1 MILQSLYDYYQR
13 NKDNL
18 PTEGFQFQ
26 EIKFVIEID
35 KEGNFLNLRDTRE
48 GKKGTIYILPIKEI
62 RTSSMKTNLLWDHYG
77 YILAHPKDSSEKM
90 IEMAKKQQKTFIDR
104 IKNLPDNIKKDEGVN
119 AVILF
124 FEKGNWEEVKNHS
137 NWEDCAKNKGC
148 NLSFQLL
155 GDHCLIPERETIKN
169 YQISIVNKEPETDEE
184 ATSSAICL
192 ITGNFGPVKRL
203 HTPTP
208 IMGSKSNAILVG
220 CQLDSGFD
228 SYCKKQAFNAPV
240 SSEAEFAYTTALKYL
255 LKSEQN
261 RIFIGDTTVIF
272 WAQKRSTI
280 EFDLEE
286 NFKWYL
292 TSDKDDTE
300 RGVNAV
306 KNLYKSIDTG
316 NIYQEDDNR
325 FFLLGLTPNSARI
338 TVRFWKTGTVA
349 FFAENIKQHFDDF
362 QIIHGPEEYEYLA
375 LGQILRAT
383 ALENKMEK
391 VPSNLSTSVLES
403 ILEGI
408 PYPETLL
415 HQCIRRIRAEQKITR
430 TRAAILKAYINR
442 FNRFYKNPKKEVL
455 EMLDVENKEVG
466 YLLGRLFAVLERIQ
480 IQSVSRG
487 SKLNKTIRD
496 RFWGVYSTSP
506 RTVMPML
513 LRLKN
518 HHIGKLEEGSENYFE
533 SLIAGIMEGF
543 EPNKIPAHLTLEQ
556 QSYLAVG
563 YYHQRQYFYK
573 KKEIKKED

>member
-1 MILQSLYDYYQR
+1 
-13 NKDNL
+13 
-18 PTEGFQFQ
+18 
-26 EIKFVIEID
+26 
-35 KEGNFLNLRDTRE
+35 
-48 GKKGTIYILPIKEI
+48 
-62 RTSSMKTNLLWDHYG
+62 
-77 YILAHPKDSSEKM
+77 
-90 IEMAKKQQKTFIDR
+90 
-104 IKNLPDNIKKDEGVN
+104 
-119 AVILF
+119 
-124 FEKGNWEEVKNHS
+124 
-137 NWEDCAKNKGC
+137 
-148 NLSFQLL
+148 
-155 GDHCLIPERETIKN
+155 
-169 YQISIVNKEPETDEE
+169 
-184 ATSSAICL
+184 
-192 ITGNFGPVKRL
+192 
-203 HTPTP
+203 
-208 IMGSKSNAILVG
+208 MGSKSNAILVG
-220 CQLDSGFD
+220 CQKGSGFD
-228 SYCKKQAFNAPV
+228 SYCKEQAFNAPV
-240 SSEAEFAYTTALKYL
+240 SSKAEAAYTTALKYL

-316 NIYQEDDNR
+316 NIFQEDDNR

-349 FFAENIKQHFDDF
+349 FFAENIKQHFDNF
-362 QIIHGPEEYEYLA
+362 QIIHGPKEYEHLA
-375 LGQILRAT
+375 LEQILRAT
-383 ALENKMEK
+383 ALENKMK
-391 VPSNLSTSVLES
+391 NVPPNLSTSVLES
-403 ILEGI
+403 ILEGT
-408 PYPETLL
+408 PYPKTLL

-430 TRAAILKAYINR
+430 SRAAILKAYINR

-480 IQSVSRG
+480 IQSAG
-487 SKLNKTIRD
+487 GESKLNKTIRD

-518 HHIGKLEEGSENYFE
+518 YHIGKLEGSKNYFE
-533 SLIAGIMEGF
+533 SLIASIMEGF
-543 EPNKIPAHLTLEQ
+543 EPRKIPAHLTLEQ

-563 YYHQRQYFYK
+563 YYHQRQDFYK
-573 KKEIKKED
+573 KREIKEED